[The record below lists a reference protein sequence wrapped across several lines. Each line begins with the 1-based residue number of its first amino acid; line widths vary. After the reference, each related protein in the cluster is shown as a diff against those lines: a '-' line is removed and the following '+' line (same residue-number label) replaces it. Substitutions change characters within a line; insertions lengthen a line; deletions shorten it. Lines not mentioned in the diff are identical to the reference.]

1 MLEEIFKKL
10 ETPSEKQEDIYKT
23 ELILGKH
30 HRLGKNYKGQPSI
43 LINTKKNNESVA
55 PYRGMSIRL
64 RFNINC
70 KIHEEN
76 EKQNYT
82 ILSCISNDEQII
94 KIFLDICQTTI
105 SQLGKEPTP
114 KEISEKTQM
123 LIDLFKEMPNK
134 LSSIVGLWGEL
145 FLIASSKNITKCLEA
160 WHQHAEDKYDF
171 YDNNEALEVKCTSQ
185 TDRKHKFKHDQLVS
199 NLKDHY
205 VASIMISDDPNKGLS
220 VVDLYEDIKKRCK
233 LDNLNNKLKKIFF
246 KIVGKTP
253 YEELNEYRYSFDYS
267 KKNLMYYKL
276 KDISTLVN
284 KDNSVTDISYKVD
297 LSRKKNVDELSKDKF
312 TSYLHFPN

>member
-10 ETPSEKQEDIYKT
+10 ETPTEKKEDIYKT
-23 ELILGKH
+23 QLILGKY
-30 HRLGKNYKGQPSI
+30 HRLGKNYNGLPSI

-55 PYRGMSIRL
+55 PYKGMSIRL

-82 ILSCISNDEQII
+82 ILSCISKDEQII

-145 FLIASSKNITKCLEA
+145 FLIASSRNIAKSLEA

-171 YDNNEALEVKCTSQ
+171 YDNNEALEVKCTSK
-185 TDRKHKFKHDQLVS
+185 TDRKHTFKHDQLIS

-205 VASIMISDDPNKGLS
+205 VASIMISDDPTKGLS

-253 YEELNEYRYSFDYS
+253 YEELNEYRYNFDYS
-267 KKNLMYYKL
+267 KKNVMYYKL

-284 KDNSVTDISYKVD
+284 EDDSVTDISYKVD
-297 LSRKKNVDELSKDKF
+297 LSKKKNVDELSKDKF
-312 TSYLHFPN
+312 TSYLHFPS

>member
-23 ELILGKH
+23 ELILGKY

-64 RFNINC
+64 KFNINC

-199 NLKDHY
+199 NLKEHY

-284 KDNSVTDISYKVD
+284 EDDSVTEISYKVD
-297 LSRKKNVDELSKDKF
+297 LSRKKNLEKLSDNKF
-312 TSYLHFPN
+312 TSYLHFSN

>member
-23 ELILGKH
+23 ELILGKY

-171 YDNNEALEVKCTSQ
+171 YDNNEALEVKCTTQ
-185 TDRKHKFKHDQLVS
+185 TDRKHNS
-199 NLKDHY
+199 NT
-205 VASIMISDDPNKGLS
+205 IN
-220 VVDLYEDIKKRCK
+220 
-233 LDNLNNKLKKIFF
+233 
-246 KIVGKTP
+246 
-253 YEELNEYRYSFDYS
+253 
-267 KKNLMYYKL
+267 
-276 KDISTLVN
+276 
-284 KDNSVTDISYKVD
+284 
-297 LSRKKNVDELSKDKF
+297 
-312 TSYLHFPN
+312 

>member
-23 ELILGKH
+23 ELILGKY
-30 HRLGKNYKGQPSI
+30 HRLGKNYNGLPSI

-276 KDISTLVN
+276 KDISTLIN
-284 KDNSVTDISYKVD
+284 EDDSVTDISYKVD
-297 LSRKKNVDELSKDKF
+297 LSRKKNVNELSKDKF

>member
-23 ELILGKH
+23 ELILGKY
-30 HRLGKNYKGQPSI
+30 HRLGKNYRGQPSI

-64 RFNINC
+64 KFNINC

-171 YDNNEALEVKCTSQ
+171 YDNNEALEVKCTTQ

-253 YEELNEYRYSFDYS
+253 YEELNEFRYSFDYS

-284 KDNSVTDISYKVD
+284 EDDSVTDISYKVD

>member
-10 ETPSEKQEDIYKT
+10 ETPTEKKEDIYKT
-23 ELILGKH
+23 QLILGKY
-30 HRLGKNYKGQPSI
+30 HRLGKNYNGLPSI

-55 PYRGMSIRL
+55 PYKGMSIRL

-82 ILSCISNDEQII
+82 ILSCISKDEQII

-145 FLIASSKNITKCLEA
+145 FLIASSRNIPKSLEA

-171 YDNNEALEVKCTSQ
+171 YDNNEALEVKCTSK
-185 TDRKHKFKHDQLVS
+185 TDRKHTFKHDQLVS

-205 VASIMISDDPNKGLS
+205 VASIMISDDPVKGLS

-253 YEELNEYRYSFDYS
+253 YEELNEYRYNFDYS
-267 KKNLMYYKL
+267 KKNVMYYKL

-284 KDNSVTDISYKVD
+284 EDDSVTDISYKID
-297 LSRKKNVDELSKDKF
+297 LSRKKNVDELGKDKF
-312 TSYLHFPN
+312 TSYLHFPS

>member
-23 ELILGKH
+23 ELILGKY

-55 PYRGMSIRL
+55 PYKGMSIRL

-171 YDNNEALEVKCTSQ
+171 YDNNEALEVKCTTQ

-276 KDISTLVN
+276 KDISTLIN
-284 KDNSVTDISYKVD
+284 EDDSVTDISYKVD

>member
-10 ETPSEKQEDIYKT
+10 ETPTEKKEDIYKT
-23 ELILGKH
+23 QLILGKY
-30 HRLGKNYKGQPSI
+30 HRLGKNYNGLPSI

-55 PYRGMSIRL
+55 PYKGMSIRL

-82 ILSCISNDEQII
+82 ILSCISKDEQII

-145 FLIASSKNITKCLEA
+145 FLIASSRNIPKSLEA

-171 YDNNEALEVKCTSQ
+171 YDNNEALEVKCTSK
-185 TDRKHKFKHDQLVS
+185 TDRKHTFKHDQLIS

-205 VASIMISDDPNKGLS
+205 VASIMISDDPTKGLS

-253 YEELNEYRYSFDYS
+253 YEELNEYRYNFDYS
-267 KKNLMYYKL
+267 KKNVMYYKL

-284 KDNSVTDISYKVD
+284 EDDSVTDISYKVD

-312 TSYLHFPN
+312 TSYLHFPS